1 MNKQKAQKA
10 IDNFREHAIPAVLY
24 DDVPATKEDLRRL
37 VSQISALA
45 QTLLDSFVE

>member
-10 IDNFREHAIPAVLY
+10 IDNFRDRAIPVVLY
-24 DDVPATKEDLRRL
+24 NDAPATKEDLRQL